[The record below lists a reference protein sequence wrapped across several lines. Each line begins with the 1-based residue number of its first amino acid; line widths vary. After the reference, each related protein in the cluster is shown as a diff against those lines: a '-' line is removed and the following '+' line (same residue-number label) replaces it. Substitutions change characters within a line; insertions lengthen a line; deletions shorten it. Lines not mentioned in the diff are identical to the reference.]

1 MPEGPTTACAHR
13 LRPPDPD
20 RYVQASAYVV
30 FAHGLLSQELD
41 KTSSLVR
48 GAATRRDCSTQR
60 HVPWGGHA
68 RTGRPAPGRSRSAA
82 PARAPQ
88 PRPDR
93 IGGVFEA
100 RRGSGA
106 STAERAAARHGPPR
120 LRAADQHLVHR
131 VPAGARHA
139 GRTVRGP
146 RAAHDRPARVVGA
159 VARFVGTLDPSV
171 GGSGSR
177 GPAEHTTA
185 PASIPAARATPRP
198 THRRPHHRPAAR
210 PPRHSTPRPHP
221 SADAPVAERGGA
233 VLEKGDERTF
243 PLAMGE
249 RGVAARFTGVIR
261 SDP

>member
-1 MPEGPTTACAHR
+1 M
-13 LRPPDPD
+13 
-20 RYVQASAYVV
+20 
-30 FAHGLLSQELD
+30 
-41 KTSSLVR
+41 
-48 GAATRRDCSTQR
+48 
-60 HVPWGGHA
+60 
-68 RTGRPAPGRSRSAA
+68 
-82 PARAPQ
+82 
-88 PRPDR
+88 
-93 IGGVFEA
+93 
-100 RRGSGA
+100 
-106 STAERAAARHGPPR
+106 
-120 LRAADQHLVHR
+120 
-131 VPAGARHA
+131 
-139 GRTVRGP
+139 
-146 RAAHDRPARVVGA
+146 
-159 VARFVGTLDPSV
+159 GTLDPSV